1 MAYAQTAIIY
11 IYFRWFI
18 AVMTQHDSSMDK
30 DMWRLYTHP
39 SKQHDTQNAHLVEDI
54 PLTPKIEMRQDSGW
68 ANVGDR

>member
-1 MAYAQTAIIY
+1 MAYAQTAVIC
-11 IYFRWFI
+11 IYFRCFI
-18 AVMTQHDSSMDK
+18 AVMMRYNRSMDEGTRK
-30 DMWRLYTHP
+30 LYTHP